1 MVPWVLPRHSHCK
14 LLDTATKLPNSL
26 IASLGGLQKFI
37 VQNIVPSISWS
48 GGVVEQVGSLFGKG
62 EERED
67 QESKERYL
75 RLFGVSEALKDE
87 AETAAIKY
95 LFVEGM

>member
-1 MVPWVLPRHSHCK
+1 MVPWVLPKHSHCK
-14 LLDTATKLPNSL
+14 LLDTATKLPNSW

-37 VQNIVPSISWS
+37 VQNVVPSISWS
-48 GGVVEQVGSLFGKG
+48 GGVVEQVGNLFGRG

-75 RLFGVSEALKDE
+75 RCFGVSEALKDE

-95 LFVEGM
+95 LFVEGT